1 MNEPL
6 TPMEERDALA
16 AELALGVLT
25 GEARGDALRLRLS
38 DPVFATRVLD
48 WERRLAP
55 LHNDWEEIAPHD
67 AVWDAVA
74 ARIAVTSAELARKVR
89 RWRAGALLTGG
100 VAAALALTLVMR
112 PAPAPI
118 EPAEIVS
125 GQIAMAQMTGA
136 ADGPVVMARYDP
148 RSAELKLRV
157 SGIKDGATA
166 PELWIIPEGGKPVSL
181 GMIARAGNAS
191 MTMPM
196 RQRPM
201 MADGATLAVT
211 MEPSAGAPHAAP
223 SSAPV
228 AAGKIS
234 FI

>member
-1 MNEPL
+1 MDEPL
-6 TPMEERDALA
+6 TPQEERDALA

-25 GEARGDALRLRLS
+25 GEERAAALRLRLS
-38 DPVFATRVLD
+38 DPSFAAQVQD
-48 WERRLAP
+48 WERRLAS
-55 LHNDWEEIAPHD
+55 LHNDWQEIAPHD
-67 AVWDAVA
+67 AVWNVVA
-74 ARIAVTSAELARKVR
+74 ARIADNGAALATRVR
-89 RWRAGALLTGG
+89 FWRTGALLTGA

-112 PAPAPI
+112 PSPAPD
-118 EPAEIVS
+118 AS
-125 GQIAMAQMTGA
+125 DRIAMAQMTGEA
-136 ADGPVVMARYDP
+136 GGPVVMARYDP

-157 SGIKDGATA
+157 SGIKVGAMA

-181 GMIARAGNAS
+181 GIIARAGNAS
-191 MTMPM
+191 MTMPTD
-196 RQRPM
+196 RRRM

-211 MEPSAGAPHAAP
+211 MEPSEGAPHAAP